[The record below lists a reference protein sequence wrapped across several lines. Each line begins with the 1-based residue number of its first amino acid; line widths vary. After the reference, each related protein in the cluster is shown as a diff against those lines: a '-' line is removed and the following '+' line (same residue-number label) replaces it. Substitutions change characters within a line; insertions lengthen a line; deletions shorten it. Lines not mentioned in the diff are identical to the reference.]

1 MDSAN
6 CLSLDCYLHCSVMS
20 LGAKVIIF
28 RTGRSELLLY
38 KLLPLPPHTL
48 SVVSVSLLCPPIHPP
63 TPHLF
68 FWRLCCFQ
76 TQCAPEDDLELS
88 ERFFYSLCCLHIYS
102 LCTTCT
108 QCPWRPEEAQD
119 PLALE
124 LTDDSGCWGLNLGP
138 LRGTTGARSSW
149 SLSSACNLE
158 LLTLWLPAPTCWIT
172 TPAFFF
178 FFLTTEDQTWT
189 FVYAGQELY
198 TLSYILCP
206 VLILKSFLC
215 SACNVGTLNDLGG
228 VFFSVYNPEASCRNK
243 LEEYLEE
250 VR

>member
-1 MDSAN
+1 MVIRWSSGIMDSAN

-102 LCTTCT
+102 LCTTCA

-124 LTDDSGCWGLNLGP
+124 LTDDFGCWGLNLGP
-138 LRGTTGARSSW
+138 LRGTTGALSSW
-149 SLSSACNLE
+149 SLSSACVLE

-178 FFLTTEDQTWT
+178 FF
-189 FVYAGQELY
+189 F
-198 TLSYILCP
+198 
-206 VLILKSFLC
+206 
-215 SACNVGTLNDLGG
+215 
-228 VFFSVYNPEASCRNK
+228 
-243 LEEYLEE
+243 
-250 VR
+250 

>member
-1 MDSAN
+1 MTLDAGDWTWGLWEEQLVPLAPD
-6 CLSLDCYLHCSVMS
+6 LSLFS
-20 LGAKVIIF
+20 LQ
-28 RTGRSELLLY
+28 SW
-38 KLLPLPPHTL
+38 TL
-48 SVVSVSLLCPPIHPP
+48 
-63 TPHLF
+63 
-68 FWRLCCFQ
+68 
-76 TQCAPEDDLELS
+76 
-88 ERFFYSLCCLHIYS
+88 
-102 LCTTCT
+102 
-108 QCPWRPEEAQD
+108 D
-119 PLALE
+119 PLA
-124 LTDDSGCWGLNLGP
+124 
-138 LRGTTGARSSW
+138 SS
-149 SLSSACNLE
+149 SY
-158 LLTLWLPAPTCWIT
+158 LLDHYTC
-172 TPAFFF
+172 FFF